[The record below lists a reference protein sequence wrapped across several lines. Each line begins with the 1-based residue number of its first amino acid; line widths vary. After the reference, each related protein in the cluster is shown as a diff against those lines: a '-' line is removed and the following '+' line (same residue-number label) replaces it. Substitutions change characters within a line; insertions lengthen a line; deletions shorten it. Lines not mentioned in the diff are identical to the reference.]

1 MPQNF
6 IFEPVNFHTTPMFP
20 SIRGIFPFIPSY
32 LYYIS
37 LALQAICVIHCMRSG
52 NQQKWIWLIVFLPY
66 IGCIVYFFSEIL
78 PARNLGNWPSD
89 IGSLLNPAGRI
100 KRLENNLRFTD
111 TFNNR
116 VLLADAYLAAGLTD
130 EAIELYTSSLT
141 GAFTENE
148 HVIKQLIAAYA
159 AQRRYAELIPLA
171 EKIRQFPSFARS
183 GTQIQYARAL
193 EYTGDSEGAEREFKK
208 MKARFSAFEARYQY
222 GMFLVRASRDEEA
235 RQVFADIAAEAP
247 HLSSREKRY
256 NRAWIIKAKEELKR
270 A

>member
-1 MPQNF
+1 
-6 IFEPVNFHTTPMFP
+6 MFP
-20 SIRGIFPFIPSY
+20 SIRGIFPFVPGY
-32 LYYIS
+32 FYYIS
-37 LALQAICVIHCMRSG
+37 LALQAICVIHCLRSS
-52 NQQKWIWLIVFLPY
+52 NQQRWIWAIIFLPY
-66 IGCIVYFFSEIL
+66 IGCILYFFSEIL
-78 PARNLGNWPSD
+78 PGMNLRNGGFD
-89 IGSLLNPAGRI
+89 IGALLNPAGRI

-116 VLLADAYLAAGLTD
+116 VLLADAYLAAGRTD

-148 HVIKQLIAAYA
+148 YVIKQLIAAYA
-159 AQRRYAELIPLA
+159 VQRRYAELIPLA
-171 EKIRQFPSFARS
+171 EKIRHLPTFARS

-193 EYTGDSEGAEREFKK
+193 EYMGDSEGAEREFKK
-208 MKARFSAFEARYQY
+208 MKGRFSAFEARYQY
-222 GMFLVRASRDEEA
+222 GMFLVRAGREGEA

-247 HLSSREKRY
+247 HLSSRERRY

>member
-1 MPQNF
+1 M
-6 IFEPVNFHTTPMFP
+6 IP
-20 SIRGIFPFIPSY
+20 SIRGIFPFIPGY
-32 LYYIS
+32 MYYIS
-37 LALQAICVIHCMRSG
+37 LALQAICVIHCLRRG
-52 NQQKWIWLIVFLPY
+52 GAQQRWIWAIIFLPY
-66 IGCIVYFFSEIL
+66 IGCLLYFFSEIL
-78 PARNLGNWPSD
+78 PGRNLGTPQFD
-89 IGSLLNPAGRI
+89 IGALLNPAGRI
-100 KRLENNLRFTD
+100 KRLENNLRFSD

-116 VLLADAYLAAGLTD
+116 VLLADAYLVAGRTD

-159 AQRRYAELIPLA
+159 SQQRYAELIPLA
-171 EKIRQFPSFARS
+171 EKIRHFPAFSRS
-183 GTQIQYARAL
+183 VAQIQYARAL
-193 EYTGDSEGAEREFKK
+193 EYTGDSVGAEREFKK

-222 GMFLVRASRDEEA
+222 GMFLVRAGREEEA

-247 HLSSREKRY
+247 HLRSRERRY